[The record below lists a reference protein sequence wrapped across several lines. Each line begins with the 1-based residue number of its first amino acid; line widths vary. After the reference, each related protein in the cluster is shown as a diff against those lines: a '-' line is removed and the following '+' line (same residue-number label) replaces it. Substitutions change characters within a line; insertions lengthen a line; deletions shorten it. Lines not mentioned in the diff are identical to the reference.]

1 METAIVSPA
10 QHFDQLVNS
19 RRATR
24 AYDQTCEFDHSAVE
38 RGLDRAR
45 LAPSSSNMQLWEF
58 YRVRDP
64 KKMETLSAIC
74 LGQKSATT
82 ANELVVF
89 VVRLDKFRPRAAHN
103 LAAVKA
109 QFAVN
114 NDLHPKLKKRTLK
127 YYQKLMPQLYFNDP
141 LRIWGSLKRMLLF
154 FAALGKPMVRQAN
167 GTDMRI
173 VGHKSCA
180 LAAMTFMFSM
190 EAEGYSSCPLEGVD
204 TLRIKRFLGLPYKA
218 EICMVVST
226 GKAVPE
232 GIYGDRIRVPREEVV
247 FEV

>member
-1 METAIVSPA
+1 METAILSPA
-10 QHFDQLVNS
+10 QHFDALVNT

-24 AYDQTCEFDHSAVE
+24 AYDQNIDFDHAAVA
-38 RGLDRAR
+38 RGLERAT

-64 KKMETLSAIC
+64 KKLEELAALC

-82 ANELVVF
+82 ASELIVF
-89 VVRLDKFRPRAAHN
+89 VVRLDKFRSRAAHN
-103 LAAVKA
+103 LKAVQA
-109 QFAVN
+109 QFEHN
-114 NDLHPKLKKRTLK
+114 TEISPKLKKRTLH
-127 YYQKLMPQLYFNDP
+127 YYKKLMPQLYFNDP
-141 LRIWGSLKRMLLF
+141 LRIWGALKRTLLF
-154 FAALGKPMVRQAN
+154 FAALGKPMVRQSN

-180 LAAMTFMFSM
+180 LAAMTFMLSM
-190 EAEGYSSCPLEGVD
+190 QAEGYSSCPLEGVD

-218 EICMVVST
+218 EVCMVVST
-226 GKAVPE
+226 GKGLQE
-232 GIYGDRIRVPREEVV
+232 GIYGDRIRVPKEEVI